1 MKTIVIAYDDTEPAR
16 LALREAAELTEALS
30 ARLIVVTVVRLDDA
44 AGPGE
49 SATDSSGTSTE
60 ELEPLERAKAFLAA
74 KRIEAT
80 YQPAIGD
87 PADSIVEVAEM
98 NDADL
103 IVVGTRDPGAI
114 QRLFGY
120 SVSQGVL
127 RRTHRNV
134 LVVRR

>member
-16 LALREAAELTEALS
+16 LALRAASELAEGLR
-30 ARLIVVTVVRLDDA
+30 ARLIVVTVVPLEDA
-44 AGPGE
+44 AGPGDSAME
-49 SATDSSGTSTE
+49 SGGRPTE
-60 ELEPLERAKAFLAA
+60 ELEPLERARAFLGAR
-74 KRIEAT
+74 RIEAT

-87 PADSIVEVAEM
+87 PADSIVEVAEL

-127 RRTHRNV
+127 RRTHCNV

>member
-1 MKTIVIAYDDTEPAR
+1 MKTIVIAYDDTEPAL
-16 LALREAAELTEALS
+16 LALRAAAELTEALN
-30 ARLIVVTVVRLDDA
+30 ARLIVVTVVTLDDA
-44 AGPGE
+44 SDLGD
-49 SATDSSGTSTE
+49 SATDFSGLSRE
-60 ELEPLERAKAFLAA
+60 QLEPLERAKAFLAA
-74 KRIEAT
+74 KRIDAT

-87 PADSIVEVAEM
+87 PADSIVELAEM

-127 RRTHRNV
+127 RRTHCNV